1 MNDLRRIIVE
11 AIADVAPEIE
21 GSALSDDAPLRDQV
35 DLDSMDWLRVIVKV
49 HERTGVNIPERDYR
63 KLVTLSAFVTYLQG
77 AQKTES

>member
-11 AIADVAPEIE
+11 AITDVAPEIE
-21 GSALSDDAPLRDQV
+21 GTALSDDAPLRDQV

-63 KLVTLSAFVTYLQG
+63 KLVTLGAFITYLQG
-77 AQKTES
+77 SPRM